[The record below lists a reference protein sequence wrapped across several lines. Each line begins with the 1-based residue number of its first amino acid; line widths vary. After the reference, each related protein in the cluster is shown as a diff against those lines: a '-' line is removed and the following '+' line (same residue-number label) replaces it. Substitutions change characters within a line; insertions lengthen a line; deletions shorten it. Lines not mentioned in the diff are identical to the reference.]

1 MGAPGLEENLD
12 AAVREMGG
20 AERALAG
27 GRSFSAEGAE
37 EAAADRIELAIRSLE
52 QAAAAQS
59 QMQREMGSGQPS
71 DSKDSDG
78 EGGEDWNKDYDPQME
93 LPEPERDVDI
103 ARYREQLMQG
113 MEGEVP
119 EEYEALKRRYYE
131 ELVRQ

>member
-1 MGAPGLEENLD
+1 
-12 AAVREMGG
+12 
-20 AERALAG
+20 
-27 GRSFSAEGAE
+27 
-37 EAAADRIELAIRSLE
+37 
-52 QAAAAQS
+52 
-59 QMQREMGSGQPS
+59 
-71 DSKDSDG
+71 
-78 EGGEDWNKDYDPQME
+78 ME

>member
-1 MGAPGLEENLD
+1 M
-12 AAVREMGG
+12 
-20 AERALAG
+20 
-27 GRSFSAEGAE
+27 
-37 EAAADRIELAIRSLE
+37 
-52 QAAAAQS
+52 QS
-59 QMQREMGSGQPS
+59 QMQNEMGSGKP
-71 DSKDSDG
+71 DNDEEAEG
-78 EGGEDWNKDYDPQME
+78 EGGEEWNKENNPEME